1 MFLEPQAL
9 AQRAFGAVALGDP
22 RRDRRAVTLATA
34 LFANPAASLPQQCDG
49 LAPLHAAY
57 RLLGRPEV
65 RHAALQQSHWLQ
77 TRAAAA
83 EHPTVLLVQD
93 TTEVDYTAHPTTTGL
108 GPIGDGR
115 GRGYLLQTI
124 LAVVPQPRQV
134 LGLAYQEPFLRQ
146 PAPRKAKG
154 KRESS
159 AQRQKR
165 PRESQV
171 WSRAATAVGPPPAAV
186 RWVHVGDAYSDI
198 FDFLD
203 ACRRHGA
210 DFLVRACQDRCIT
223 QPDGAPGHLLQWA
236 RSLPAQDEYDLEVP
250 ARNARPGQP
259 ARPARQARMRLAFGT
274 AALRPP
280 QHGGVGRRPI
290 TVWVV
295 RVWEAEPPAGEE
307 PLEWVL
313 LTSVPVR
320 TVAEAHERVAWYRCR
335 WLAEDYHQCLKTGCS
350 IERRELGSGAALQ
363 RLLGF
368 LGVVAVWLLQLR
380 DAARLEPGRPAA
392 QAVPEE
398 VVRVVGRLRGR
409 DSAGWTVG
417 RFCQELAGLGGYL
430 GRKCDGPPGWR
441 TLWRGWLHAQTVLLG
456 VHIAYEL
463 GP

>member
-1 MFLEPQAL
+1 MLYLSLGSSPSRVRMFLEPQAL

-77 TRAAAA
+77 TRAA
-83 EHPTVLLVQD
+83 
-93 TTEVDYTAHPTTTGL
+93 
-108 GPIGDGR
+108 
-115 GRGYLLQTI
+115 
-124 LAVVPQPRQV
+124 
-134 LGLAYQEPFLRQ
+134 
-146 PAPRKAKG
+146 
-154 KRESS
+154 
-159 AQRQKR
+159 
-165 PRESQV
+165 
-171 WSRAATAVGPPPAAV
+171 AAV

-274 AALRPP
+274 AALQPP

-441 TLWRGWLHAQTVLLG
+441 TLWRGRPHG
-456 VHIAYEL
+456 
-463 GP
+463 